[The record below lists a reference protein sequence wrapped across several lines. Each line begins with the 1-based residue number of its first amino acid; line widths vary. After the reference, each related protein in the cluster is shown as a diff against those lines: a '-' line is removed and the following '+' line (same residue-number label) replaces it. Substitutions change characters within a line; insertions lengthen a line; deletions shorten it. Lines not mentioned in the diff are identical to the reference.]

1 MPYTRRQEVTKLKSV
16 LSVTLVLLM
25 VTVPVFGSFTQTPA
39 TTASQEQREDQLL
52 ACPFQQIEKQGGKEV
67 DDEKLGEEEGEGFF
81 TWAGG
86 TLVGAIGGTVTGIG
100 VYGVSNWGHW
110 SMRGLA
116 HAAGVGAAAGAG
128 WGATVGYFIPW
139 F

>member
-1 MPYTRRQEVTKLKSV
+1 VTRLKSV
-16 LSVTLVLLM
+16 LSVGLILLM
-25 VTVPVFGSFTQTPA
+25 VIAPVFGSFAQTPV
-39 TTASQEQREDQLL
+39 TIASQQQKEDQPLD
-52 ACPFQQIEKQGGKEV
+52 CPFQQIEKQGGKEV
-67 DDEKLGEEEGEGFF
+67 EGEGFF
-81 TWAGG
+81 TWVGA

-100 VYGVSNWGHW
+100 VYGVSNWGNW

-128 WGATVGYFIPW
+128 WGASVGYFIPW

>member
-1 MPYTRRQEVTKLKSV
+1 MII
-16 LSVTLVLLM
+16 
-25 VTVPVFGSFTQTPA
+25 VPVLGSFAQASVSTA
-39 TTASQEQREDQLL
+39 TTEQGGDQPLAS
-52 ACPFQQIEKQGGKEV
+52 PFQQIEKREGKEV
-67 DDEKLGEEEGEGFF
+67 DDERLREEEGEGFF
-81 TWAGG
+81 TWAGA
-86 TLVGAIGGTVTGIG
+86 TLVGAVGGAVTGIG

-110 SMRGLA
+110 SMRGLG